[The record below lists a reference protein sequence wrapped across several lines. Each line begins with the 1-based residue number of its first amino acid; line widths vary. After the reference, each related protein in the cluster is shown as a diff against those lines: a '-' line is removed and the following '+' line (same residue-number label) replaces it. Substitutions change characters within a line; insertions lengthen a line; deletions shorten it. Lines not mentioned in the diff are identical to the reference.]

1 MQINNAILTPV
12 ISSDAVATLPQ
23 SGGEDFLVLLEGLM
37 SSISSNQVG
46 AVKAGLIHPDGI
58 FSLQGGNDGENTG
71 DKADKTQ
78 GDQNLKI
85 AQQGIAGILLAM
97 NTTGAVLLQTAKTQA
112 QNPQTINESVTQ
124 TAKETITSATVL
136 TWPQI
141 DTAKTQAQTPQA
153 INVSVTQTA
162 KETITS
168 ATVLTWPQI
177 DTANIMQPVIT
188 QQQVTQNSTSPVNQG
203 SLTGEKASF
212 NGTLSQLSG
221 QDVEPS
227 VDKAVDTGKAE
238 KIIQVDGE
246 QSIPAL
252 IATAQSG
259 DSQMRTGKTS
269 EQVVPISSQILQSTK
284 ENAVITQDVLS
295 QVNIQVPSVQPQAQV
310 TSQLITQLAGESLQD
325 TQQTVSVKLKQTD
338 VNLVHVLASKAEDNV
353 SSGIVSINMQPLEP
367 KTQAQNYSTE
377 TSDDKSGFQKEDKP
391 KTEVTSNVISIAD
404 FKTQMAASTQDIKH
418 TKLDTVDIA
427 HQLSQAV
434 KTAADTGRSEIHL
447 HLSPEEL
454 GGINVKIVSQD
465 GVLSLQITAD
475 SRNTGEMLASNL
487 GELSRSMQQNGVS
500 MNKTEIFYAST
511 GGYDSSQS
519 SSARQQQ
526 ENKPQ
531 HMPSWVPVMEKT
543 PSGSVAPAQ
552 TGRMSIFA

>member
-12 ISSDAVATLPQ
+12 SSSDAVTALPQ
-23 SGGEDFLVLLEGLM
+23 SGGEDFQVLLEGLM
-37 SSISSNQVG
+37 SIISSNQVG
-46 AVKAGLIHPDGI
+46 AVKAGLTHPDGI
-58 FSLQGGNDGENTG
+58 FSLQGGDDGENTG

-78 GDQNLKI
+78 GDQSLKI

-112 QNPQTINESVTQ
+112 Q
-124 TAKETITSATVL
+124 
-136 TWPQI
+136 
-141 DTAKTQAQTPQA
+141 TPQA

-162 KETITS
+162 KETIPLAS
-168 ATVLTWPQI
+168 ALTWPQI
-177 DTANIMQPVIT
+177 DTANIMQPAIT

-269 EQVVPISSQILQSTK
+269 EQVVPISSQILQSTQK
-284 ENAVITQDVLS
+284 NASITQE
-295 QVNIQVPSVQPQAQV
+295 IQPQAQV

-338 VNLVHVLASKAEDNV
+338 VNLVHVLASKSEDNV
-353 SSGIVSINMQPLEP
+353 SSGIVSLNMQPLEP
-367 KTQAQNYSTE
+367 KTQAQNYSTG

-427 HQLSQAV
+427 QQLSQAV

-465 GVLSLQITAD
+465 GVLSIQITAD

-511 GGYDSSQS
+511 GGFDSSQS
-519 SSARQQQ
+519 SFDRQQQ

-543 PSGSVAPAQ
+543 LSGSVAPVQ